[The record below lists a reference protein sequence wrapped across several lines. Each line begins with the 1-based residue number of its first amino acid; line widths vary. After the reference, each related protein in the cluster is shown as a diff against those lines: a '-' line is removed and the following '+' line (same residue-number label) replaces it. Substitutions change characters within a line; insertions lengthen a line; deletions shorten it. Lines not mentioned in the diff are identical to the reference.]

1 MPAVTSGKVLVT
13 GANGYV
19 AVWVVKAYLEKGF
32 AVRGTVRSESK
43 AKYLRQLFQSYG
55 DKFEIVIVDDIT
67 KVCLHSY
74 FSRPAGTD
82 GLRRRAPS
90 TKP

>member
-32 AVRGTVRSESK
+32 VVRGTVRSESK
-43 AKYLRQLFQSYG
+43 AKSLRQLFQSYG

-67 KVCLHSY
+67 KVCLHS
-74 FSRPAGTD
+74 
-82 GLRRRAPS
+82 
-90 TKP
+90 

>member
-19 AVWVVKAYLEKGF
+19 AVWVVKSYLEKGF

-43 AKYLRQLFQSYG
+43 GKYLRQLFQSYG
-55 DKFEIVIVDDIT
+55 DKFELVVVDDIT
-67 KVCLHSY
+67 RV
-74 FSRPAGTD
+74 R
-82 GLRRRAPS
+82 LRSCILAACWY
-90 TKP
+90 